1 MEEKRTVLAL
11 FPDCVDTDNFSKVN
25 YMLLAARMADSNFER
40 TNDQCRHQ
48 VIIFNVQQL

>member
-1 MEEKRTVLAL
+1 MEEKHTVLAL
-11 FPDCVDTDNFSKVN
+11 FPDCVDTDNFSNVN

-48 VIIFNVQQL
+48 VNIFNVQ